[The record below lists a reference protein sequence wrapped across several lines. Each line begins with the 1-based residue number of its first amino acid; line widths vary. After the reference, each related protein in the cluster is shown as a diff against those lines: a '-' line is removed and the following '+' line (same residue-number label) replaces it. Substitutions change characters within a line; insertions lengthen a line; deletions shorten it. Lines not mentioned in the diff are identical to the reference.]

1 MSQVTTQ
8 NKTPYGLLVG
18 NFQFYFTVQ
27 LLQTHVSI
35 QPVCVRISIFVYLVG
50 LIFIDTQL
58 SATVKLDAPPPP
70 TLNVHVYNQQSPLLG
85 NQRRAQT

>member
-1 MSQVTTQ
+1 MSHVTTE
-8 NKTPYGLLVG
+8 NKIPYGLLVG

-35 QPVCVRISIFVYLVG
+35 QPVCARISIFVYLVG

-58 SATVKLDAPPPP
+58 SATVKLDAPP
-70 TLNVHVYNQQSPLLG
+70 TLNVHVYNQQSPLLD